1 VQIASSRA
9 SGHETNV
16 DAARRSEKMGT
27 KPPIEKGGS
36 VGKTCNEICEAKM
49 SFLVSF
55 VSCGARNQY
64 SVNGQH

>member
-1 VQIASSRA
+1 
-9 SGHETNV
+9 
-16 DAARRSEKMGT
+16 MGA

-55 VSCGARNQY
+55 VSCGASNQY